1 MQVQALRFTARIK
14 TKTAKQLFQLV
25 VHLNKVVVTK
35 FLDGV
40 VKFQNSLLT
49 LSLKSRKRSK
59 YEIRVLNAQAIL
71 DEAKSSVN
79 KSVIDLLQ
87 RVYIQPLALLKA
99 KRHQV

>member
-49 LSLKSRKRSK
+49 LSLKSRKRSTNTRFECSTLRLFWMRQK
-59 YEIRVLNAQAIL
+59 AQ
-71 DEAKSSVN
+71 
-79 KSVIDLLQ
+79 
-87 RVYIQPLALLKA
+87 
-99 KRHQV
+99 